1 MTINPKHK
9 KRKAEQNRLSAF
21 VLIDGNA
28 YFVTTSFSVW
38 LPSSETALMK

>member
-1 MTINPKHK
+1 MQ
-9 KRKAEQNRLSAF
+9 KRKAGHCRLSAF
-21 VLIDGNA
+21 VLMDSNA